1 MSIMIFMFLCFCGLA
16 VMFYHTLHSQEQAY
30 DALRKE
36 IAALRKELPLPN
48 TASSSSPVQ
57 ELTDMSSASPRGTDA
72 SSDSLDIHLG

>member
-48 TASSSSPVQ
+48 TAHSSSPIQ
-57 ELTDMSSASPRGTDA
+57 ELTDIAPTPPHGTGA
-72 SSDSLDIHLG
+72 SSDTLDIHLG